1 VVVGGGFAV
10 ACAKHLAKH
19 GVSVTVIDRHDYNQ
33 FQPLLYQV
41 APAQVETYDVARPL
55 RAMFPKRDL
64 GTVTMADTTD
74 MRPVMPWGHRVGAD
88 PVPGWRIS
96 TG

>member
-1 VVVGGGFAV
+1 
-10 ACAKHLAKH
+10 
-19 GVSVTVIDRHDYNQ
+19 
-33 FQPLLYQV
+33 
-41 APAQVETYDVARPL
+41 
-55 RAMFPKRDL
+55 MFPKRDL

-74 MRPVMPWGHRVGAD
+74 MRPVMSWGHRVGAD